1 MREFYYGGQAVIR
14 GVMIRGRQYMVVAL
28 RRLNGDISV
37 FKEPIPSFFSRW
49 RRFPLIRGFV
59 VLIETAYLGIKA
71 LMLSADVLARD
82 EGEEVGKG
90 FWYLSLLVGIFLGIA
105 LFIILPLFLAGF
117 LERMF
122 ELTPL
127 WGNLLDG
134 LLRILIFLL
143 YLGAITLIPS
153 IKEVLAYHGAEHKVV
168 NAYEHGEE
176 LSRDKVKPFSVF
188 HMRCGTGF
196 ILLVFII
203 ALIVFPFLGKG
214 SLPVR
219 LAERIVIFPLIAVL
233 SYEIIRF
240 SAKNRFLS
248 LLLKPLSVLQ
258 FFMTREPDDE
268 KIEVAIKAL
277 REAISLDKPS

>member
-1 MREFYYGGQAVIR
+1 MLESQKSIGIFFY
-14 GVMIRGRQYMVVAL
+14 L
-28 RRLNGDISV
+28 
-37 FKEPIPSFFSRW
+37 
-49 RRFPLIRGFV
+49 PLQF
-59 VLIETAYLGIKA
+59 A
-71 LMLSADVLARD
+71 
-82 EGEEVGKG
+82 
-90 FWYLSLLVGIFLGIA
+90 SLLNVNKEAFTFNISAGII
-105 LFIILPLFLAGF
+105 
-117 LERMF
+117 RVVM
-122 ELTPL
+122 
-127 WGNLLDG
+127 
-134 LLRILIFLL
+134 FLL
-143 YLGAITLIPS
+143 YVWAISLFKDFKRIF
-153 IKEVLAYHGAEHKVV
+153 EYHGAEHKVV

-188 HMRCGTGF
+188 HLRCGTGF